1 MQLVPLGTI
10 SLTEGA
16 IFALAKAEQK
26 AEQLLARHLFADWG
40 ELDEEDWKRNDFALQ
55 NNLSLLSSYR
65 LRDNTKV
72 WIITES
78 DRSSTTVLLPSEY

>member
-1 MQLVPLGTI
+1 MVSLGTI

-16 IFALAKAEQK
+16 VLALSKADQK
-26 AEQLLARHLFADWG
+26 VEQLLARHLFCDWG

-55 NNLSLLSSYR
+55 HNLSLLSSYR
-65 LRDNTKV
+65 LRDNTNI

-78 DRSSTTVLLPSEY
+78 DRTKTTVLLPEDY